1 MKTTVVIPT
10 YNGKHK
16 IVHALASLEKQVLLP
31 DELIIVVDGSTDGTV
46 EMLKKMQLRLPDYKI
61 IEQAN
66 YGRAVVRN
74 RGAIESTGELLIFLD
89 DDMTVPENWVQAH
102 CNHHEA
108 YPNCLMSGRLESPP
122 ILTKND
128 FHNYR
133 TFLGDRWN
141 LDIAKSTSK
150 QGPINVPYITANNFS
165 IKKSTFQELGGFD
178 ERLRD
183 LEDYDL
189 ALRAGQMKL
198 DIYVDNDAY
207 AVNADTAVASCMDYI
222 KRLRAYQLAKVELMT
237 LKPEVFDLSF
247 AGVAN
252 TSIGI
257 KRIIYKFLAHSFW
270 LKSVDKGL
278 LVWLPKIVRYKL
290 YDAILHAN
298 SVVFPDR
305 ASLS

>member
-16 IVHALASLEKQVLLP
+16 IVHALASLEKQILLP
-31 DELIIVVDGSTDGTV
+31 DELIIVVDGSTDGTA
-46 EMLKKMQLRLPDYKI
+46 EMLKKMQLRLPNCKI
-61 IEQAN
+61 IEQEN
-66 YGRAVVRN
+66 HGRAVVRN
-74 RGAIESTGELLIFLD
+74 RGAVESSGELLIFLD
-89 DDMTVPENWVQAH
+89 DDMTVPEHWVQAH

-133 TFLGDRWN
+133 IFLGDRWN
-141 LDIAKSTSK
+141 ADIAKSTSK
-150 QGPINVPYITANNFS
+150 QGPISVPYVTANNFS
-165 IKKSTFQELGGFD
+165 IKKSTFLQLGGFD

-222 KRLRAYQLAKVELMT
+222 KRLRAYQLAKVELIA
-237 LKPEVFDLSF
+237 LKPEILALSD

-252 TSIGI
+252 PPIGI
-257 KRIIYKFLAHSFW
+257 KQMIYRLLAHSFW
-270 LKSVDKGL
+270 LKSVDRGFL
-278 LVWLPKIVRYKL
+278 IWVPKIIRYKI